1 MEDVFYYH
9 ILPFVSQDIFHK
21 SNMSLLCKHKL
32 LQKNQKLI
40 NRKHSNQLLYQR
52 FLRNNKMKE
61 AIHFFLDDYTRFLKY
76 MIELLLQERDMDV
89 ISETYTYEKHKILV
103 PKYVISNTIIEYDNQ
118 QKISSI
124 DFTLRQEIIEDV
136 QICSTYRLGIIKKQV
151 LVDHMPYAKAL
162 IY

>member
-52 FLRNNKMKE
+52 FSRNTK
-61 AIHFFLDDYTRFLKY
+61 
-76 MIELLLQERDMDV
+76 
-89 ISETYTYEKHKILV
+89 SE
-103 PKYVISNTIIEYDNQ
+103 N
-118 QKISSI
+118 
-124 DFTLRQEIIEDV
+124 
-136 QICSTYRLGIIKKQV
+136 
-151 LVDHMPYAKAL
+151 
-162 IY
+162 

>member
-1 MEDVFYYH
+1 MDDVFYYH
-9 ILPFVSQDIFHK
+9 ILPFISEDIFHK
-21 SNMSLLCKHKL
+21 SNMSLLCKHNI

-40 NRKHSNQLLYQR
+40 NRKHSNHLLCQR
-52 FLRNNKMKE
+52 LSSNNKMKE

-89 ISETYTYEKHKILV
+89 ITEISTYEKHKILV
-103 PKYVISNTIIEYDNQ
+103 PKYVMSNTIIEYDNQ
-118 QKISSI
+118 QKISAI
-124 DFTLRQEIIEDV
+124 DFTSSQEIVDDV
-136 QICSTYRLGIIKKQV
+136 QICSTYRLGIVKKQV

>member
-21 SNMSLLCKHKL
+21 SNMCLLCKHKL

-52 FLRNNKMKE
+52 LSSNNKMKE

-76 MIELLLQERDMDV
+76 ITELLLQERDIDV
-89 ISETYTYEKHKILV
+89 ITELSTYEKHKILV

-118 QKISSI
+118 QKISAI
-124 DFTLRQEIIEDV
+124 DFTSSQEMVEDV
-136 QICSTYRLGIIKKQV
+136 QICSTYRLGIVKKQV